1 MRSFPHQT
9 AGLRSLQ
16 NLGPEIRQALTCDTE
31 EEEEGQEGVEEE
43 DEKNLE
49 TNRATMVS
57 QPPSRRGSRI
67 SVSMPVG
74 DRLPDSLSLGP
85 SEDDRGTPTSSQ
97 PSVSQTGSHTY
108 RRGSGALI
116 FTIPEEGN
124 SQPKG
129 TKGQDEKDEE
139 EEVPDRL
146 SYIDEQT
153 GTPPCPVLL
162 PPHRAQRYMDGHL
175 APRRRLLPPTPA
187 GRKPSF
193 TIQCLQRQGS
203 CEDLPIPGTYHRGRN
218 SGPSRAQGSWATPPQ
233 RGRLLYAPLLLVEEG
248 AAGEGYLGRSSGPLR
263 TFTCLHV
270 PGTHSDPS
278 HGKRGS
284 ADSLVEAL
292 VAGGQ
297 FRVVKEPLGFVKVL
311 QWVFAIFAFAT
322 CGSYSGELQLSVDCA
337 NKTESDLS
345 IEVEFE
351 YPFRLHQVYF
361 DAPTCRGGTTKVF
374 LVGDYSSSAEFFV
387 TVAVFAF
394 LYSMG
399 ALATYIFLQ
408 NKYRENNKGP
418 MMDFLATAVFAF
430 MWLVSSSAWAKGLS
444 DVKMATD
451 PENIIKEMPVCRQTG
466 NTCKELRDPVTS
478 GLNTSVVFGF
488 LNLVLWVGNLWFVFK
503 ETGWAAPFLRAP
515 PGAPEKQPAPGDA
528 YGDAGYGQGPGGY
541 GPQDSYGPQG
551 GYQPDYGQPAGS
563 GGGGYGPQGD
573 YGQQGYG
580 PQGAPT
586 SFSNQM

>member
-1 MRSFPHQT
+1 M
-9 AGLRSLQ
+9 
-16 NLGPEIRQALTCDTE
+16 
-31 EEEEGQEGVEEE
+31 
-43 DEKNLE
+43 
-49 TNRATMVS
+49 
-57 QPPSRRGSRI
+57 
-67 SVSMPVG
+67 
-74 DRLPDSLSLGP
+74 
-85 SEDDRGTPTSSQ
+85 
-97 PSVSQTGSHTY
+97 
-108 RRGSGALI
+108 
-116 FTIPEEGN
+116 
-124 SQPKG
+124 
-129 TKGQDEKDEE
+129 
-139 EEVPDRL
+139 
-146 SYIDEQT
+146 
-153 GTPPCPVLL
+153 
-162 PPHRAQRYMDGHL
+162 
-175 APRRRLLPPTPA
+175 
-187 GRKPSF
+187 
-193 TIQCLQRQGS
+193 
-203 CEDLPIPGTYHRGRN
+203 
-218 SGPSRAQGSWATPPQ
+218 
-233 RGRLLYAPLLLVEEG
+233 LLL
-248 AAGEGYLGRSSGPLR
+248 
-263 TFTCLHV
+263 
-270 PGTHSDPS
+270 
-278 HGKRGS
+278 
-284 ADSLVEAL
+284 ADMDVVNQL

-322 CGSYSGELQLSVDCA
+322 CGSYTGELRLSVECA
-337 NKTESDLS
+337 NKSESDLS

-361 DAPTCRGGTTKVF
+361 DAPTCRGDTEKIF

-451 PENIIKEMPVCRQTG
+451 PENIIKGMSVCHQTG

-503 ETGWAAPFLRAP
+503 ETGWAAPFMRGP

-528 YGDAGYGQGPGGY
+528 YGEAGYGQGPGGY

-551 GYQPDYGQPAGS
+551 GYQPDYGQPAGGGGG

>member
-1 MRSFPHQT
+1 M
-9 AGLRSLQ
+9 
-16 NLGPEIRQALTCDTE
+16 
-31 EEEEGQEGVEEE
+31 
-43 DEKNLE
+43 
-49 TNRATMVS
+49 
-57 QPPSRRGSRI
+57 
-67 SVSMPVG
+67 
-74 DRLPDSLSLGP
+74 
-85 SEDDRGTPTSSQ
+85 
-97 PSVSQTGSHTY
+97 
-108 RRGSGALI
+108 
-116 FTIPEEGN
+116 
-124 SQPKG
+124 
-129 TKGQDEKDEE
+129 
-139 EEVPDRL
+139 
-146 SYIDEQT
+146 
-153 GTPPCPVLL
+153 
-162 PPHRAQRYMDGHL
+162 
-175 APRRRLLPPTPA
+175 
-187 GRKPSF
+187 
-193 TIQCLQRQGS
+193 
-203 CEDLPIPGTYHRGRN
+203 
-218 SGPSRAQGSWATPPQ
+218 
-233 RGRLLYAPLLLVEEG
+233 LLL
-248 AAGEGYLGRSSGPLR
+248 
-263 TFTCLHV
+263 
-270 PGTHSDPS
+270 
-278 HGKRGS
+278 
-284 ADSLVEAL
+284 ADMDVVNQL

-418 MMDFLATAVFAF
+418 MLDFLATAVFAF

-503 ETGWAAPFLRAP
+503 ETGWAAPFLRTP

-551 GYQPDYGQPAGS
+551 GYQPDYGQPAGG

>member
-1 MRSFPHQT
+1 MARCAQARAAPAKVNPNSF
-9 AGLRSLQ
+9 
-16 NLGPEIRQALTCDTE
+16 LTLFT
-31 EEEEGQEGVEEE
+31 
-43 DEKNLE
+43 
-49 TNRATMVS
+49 
-57 QPPSRRGSRI
+57 QPPSLSGS
-67 SVSMPVG
+67 PL
-74 DRLPDSLSLGP
+74 RLPD
-85 SEDDRGTPTSSQ
+85 
-97 PSVSQTGSHTY
+97 
-108 RRGSGALI
+108 
-116 FTIPEEGN
+116 
-124 SQPKG
+124 
-129 TKGQDEKDEE
+129 
-139 EEVPDRL
+139 
-146 SYIDEQT
+146 
-153 GTPPCPVLL
+153 L
-162 PPHRAQRYMDGHL
+162 PPLTSPDPILTFLTPDLLCCLTHHH
-175 APRRRLLPPTPA
+175 PRLHHSSTL
-187 GRKPSF
+187 
-193 TIQCLQRQGS
+193 GS
-203 CEDLPIPGTYHRGRN
+203 SDKDPGAHIF
-218 SGPSRAQGSWATPPQ
+218 P
-233 RGRLLYAPLLLVEEG
+233 
-248 AAGEGYLGRSSGPLR
+248 
-263 TFTCLHV
+263 
-270 PGTHSDPS
+270 
-278 HGKRGS
+278 K
-284 ADSLVEAL
+284 L

-322 CGSYSGELQLSVDCA
+322 CGSYDGELRLSVECA

-361 DAPTCRGGTTKVF
+361 DAPNCQGGTTKVF

-418 MMDFLATAVFAF
+418 MLDFLATAVFAF

-451 PENIIKEMPVCRQTG
+451 PENIIKEIAVCRQAG

-551 GYQPDYGQPAGS
+551 
-563 GGGGYGPQGD
+563 D